1 MMKSLKTWIQ
11 QLDEASSENTTFFHE
26 VICAIACFNSTGAAA
41 IKSGADIRQYFTDGT
56 IVAKGPGA
64 GEGTDITDITGHP
77 FFKFVDDSTIPVAV
91 GEPASTELNSKEAS
105 EDYFKS
111 SKMGKRKDDAIAV
124 AKAIVKRIGA
134 PDKKPVYWTG
144 PTNDSTDYGA
154 ADIAYNGQ
162 GISLKF
168 GAGQFKNLTVNQFAR
183 AALGAGSELKLLT
196 ELHKSVPEKW
206 DKMTGMWMTLIED
219 TLNSKHWKGSD
230 EKGNTGHK
238 ARAAFA
244 KLARGVRGW
253 DSYQKLKVGGADAKI
268 FNRLLFKGKKAEL
281 KANRKESPKH
291 PFDIKRADEFRY
303 ICRKI
308 YEDKGVSAAIRNAWR
323 DVRNDQFT
331 NIFGT
336 YFSNEDET
344 IKENL
349 HTVFEKQISVGEKPM
364 IYAAKAGT
372 DIKRVPSKAE
382 FENAIQNIDFTY
394 EGKTTGSGYTFILNA
409 TQRGSVSVP
418 IKIMEITIFF
428 RWKSAGQMYGN
439 PDTSSKSQ
447 MFITDYTLVFP
458 EIT

>member
-1 MMKSLKTWIQ
+1 MLTFKSWIK
-11 QLDEASSENTTFFHE
+11 LLTEASSEDTTFFHE
-26 VICAIACFNSTGAAA
+26 VICAIACFSSTEAGK
-41 IKSGADIRQYFTDGT
+41 IKRGADIKQFFDNKS
-56 IVAKGPGA
+56 IIAKGPGA

-91 GEPASTELNSKEAS
+91 GQPASTELNSKEAS

-124 AKAIVKRIGA
+124 AKAIVKRIGS
-134 PDKKPVYWTG
+134 PTGTVYWTG

-206 DKMTGMWMTLIED
+206 DKMTGKWMKLIED
-219 TLNSKHWKGSD
+219 ALNLSHWSGSD
-230 EKGNTGHK
+230 ELGRAGRE
-238 ARAAFA
+238 ARNAFGQL
-244 KLARGVRGW
+244 KNSVRGW
-253 DSYQKLKVGGADAKI
+253 DSYQKLKVGGSQAKI
-268 FNRLLFKGKKAEL
+268 FNRLLYKGKKAEIEV
-281 KANRKESPKH
+281 NRKESPKH
-291 PFDIKRADEFRY
+291 PFSEKRAKEFRY
-303 ICRKI
+303 VCRKI
-308 YEDKGVSAAIRNAWR
+308 YEDKGVSTSLRNAWR

-364 IYAAKAGT
+364 LYAAKGGT

-382 FENAIQNIDFTY
+382 FEAAIQNIDFTY
-394 EGKTTGSGYTFILNA
+394 EGVTTGAGYTFILNA
-409 TQRGSVSVP
+409 TQRGSAAEA